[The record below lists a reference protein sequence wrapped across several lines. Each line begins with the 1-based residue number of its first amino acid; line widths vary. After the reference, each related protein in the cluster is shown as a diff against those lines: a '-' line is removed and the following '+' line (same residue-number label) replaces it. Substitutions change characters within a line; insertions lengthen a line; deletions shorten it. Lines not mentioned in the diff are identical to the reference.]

1 MTKEAAN
8 NQMQEEKIDLKE
20 FVENLP
26 VGLYQVDNNGRFV
39 YCNSTMAQILGYHDS
54 SELIG
59 MEIKD
64 FYFNPEDRDRLIRK
78 MRKDGG
84 KFLDEILHFK

>member
-1 MTKEAAN
+1 MTKEVAN

-26 VGLYQVDNNGRFV
+26 VGLYQVDTSGRFV
-39 YCNSTMAQILGYHDS
+39 YCNRTMAQILGYPNS

-59 MEIKD
+59 SEIKD

-78 MRKDGG
+78 MRKDG
-84 KFLDEILHFK
+84 